1 MPEVDG
7 QEKTEQASQKK
18 LNEGR
23 EKGQVARSMEI
34 NSLAIFTSGIM
45 LLYFSQKTLSEHFSG
60 IAIKIFSS
68 LDVLQLNRE
77 MLVIYLKSG
86 LLYFVSAIVPVFG
99 GLFVVSIA
107 VSIVQVGFQLSPKAM
122 APQLSKF
129 NPISGIKRLFFS
141 SKSFIELLKSLLKLI
156 VISVAVYFML
166 KDQIMQAGR
175 LFTYSVNE
183 IAEFMINSALALT
196 WKIAIIYS
204 GIAAMDFIYQKFSF
218 KKEMMMTKQE
228 VKEENKQSEG
238 DPLIKSRIRKIQFMM
253 AKNRMMQ
260 EVPNAD
266 VVITNPTHYA
276 VALKYDMLNDS
287 APKVLAKGADEIAQK
302 IKEIA
307 LENHV
312 PLHEDVELARALYKY
327 CEVGEF
333 IPAKLF
339 KAVAQIL
346 AYVYRLKKS
355 KRKSN
360 SII

>member
-7 QEKTEQASQKK
+7 QEKTEQPSQKK

-23 EKGQVARSMEI
+23 EKGQVARSMEV

-45 LLYFSQKTLSEHFSG
+45 LLYFSRSTLSEHFSEV
-60 IAIKIFSS
+60 AIKIFSS
-68 LDVLQLNRE
+68 LDVLQLTRE
-77 MLVIYLKSG
+77 TLVLYLKSG
-86 LLYFVSAIVPVFG
+86 LLYLITSIIPVFG

-107 VSIVQVGFQLSPKAM
+107 VSVAQVGFQLSPKALV
-122 APQLSKF
+122 PDLSKF
-129 NPISGIKRLFFS
+129 NPIKGIKRLFFS

-156 VISVAVYFML
+156 VISAAVYFML
-166 KDQIMQAGR
+166 DEQIMQAGK
-175 LFTYSVNE
+175 LFSFSVSE
-183 IAEFMINSALALT
+183 IADFMINSALALT
-196 WKIAIIYS
+196 WKIALVYTI
-204 GIAAMDFIYQKFSF
+204 IAAIDFVYQKYSF

-238 DPLIKSRIRKIQFMM
+238 DPLVKSRIRRIQYMM

-260 EVPNAD
+260 DIPKAD

-276 VALKYDMLNDS
+276 VALKYDMVNDS
-287 APKVLAKGADEIAQK
+287 APKVLAKGADDIAK
-302 IKEIA
+302 RIKEVAVKNNI
-307 LENHV
+307 

-346 AYVYRLKKS
+346 AYVYKLKTGK
-355 KRKSN
+355 KRKQ
-360 SII
+360 IV